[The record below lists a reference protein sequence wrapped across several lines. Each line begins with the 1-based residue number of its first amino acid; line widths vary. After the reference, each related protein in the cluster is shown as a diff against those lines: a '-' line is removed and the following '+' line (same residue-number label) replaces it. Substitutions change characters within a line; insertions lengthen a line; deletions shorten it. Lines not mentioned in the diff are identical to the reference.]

1 MSQLEKKYMLY
12 FELHTKYKDDCCNK
26 KINTISYVS
35 IGFLDIYDD
44 EQELDGEIKE
54 IMTL

>member
-1 MSQLEKKYMLY
+1 MLY